1 MKLLGGYKQTVDQ
14 SWKPTKRPRHNAEA
28 LICAITQAVRDPDLL
43 EKGLHTLIT
52 NTENTPEFKYEMRK
66 IFNAALKNGR
76 IDPTKHTESYGILS
90 KYYKIVF
97 GDELKITYEMD

>member
-1 MKLLGGYKQTVDQ
+1 MKLIGGYLQTTEQ
-14 SWKPTKRPRHNAEA
+14 SWKPKKRPRHNAEA
-28 LICAITQAVRDPDLL
+28 LICAITQAVRNPELL

-52 NTENTPEFKYEMRK
+52 NTEITPEFQSDMRK

-76 IDPTKHTESYGILS
+76 IDPTKHTESYGILNR
-90 KYYKIVF
+90 YYKQVF